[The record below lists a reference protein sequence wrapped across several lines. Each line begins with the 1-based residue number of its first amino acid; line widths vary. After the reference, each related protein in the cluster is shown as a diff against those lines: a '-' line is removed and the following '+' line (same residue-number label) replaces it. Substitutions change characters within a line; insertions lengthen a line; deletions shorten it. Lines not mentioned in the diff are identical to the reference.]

1 MFATLHFI
9 RLGELDDTFALA
21 EILAE
26 DEHEFV
32 QNGDRRNA
40 ARGGKVGSRARLLA
54 FLEENAARMPRRA
67 LRDAVEKLDP
77 RERAHYRSLRRDA

>member
-9 RLGELDDTFALA
+9 RRGELDDTFALA

-32 QNGDRRNA
+32 QTVTGGMLREAGKQDR
-40 ARGGKVGSRARLLA
+40 SRLLA
-54 FLEENAARMPRRA
+54 FLDENAARMPRRA

-77 RERAHYRSLRRDA
+77 HERAHYRGLRRDV